1 MNIERVDLNLLVY
14 LDVLLTER
22 NVSRSA
28 EQLGITQ
35 PAMSNGL
42 KRLRNLFDDPILVRT
57 SEGMMPTKRA
67 LELQPLVREM
77 LNATK
82 AVLQPINEFVP
93 ESSTHT
99 FRIMASDYIEATLIV
114 PLMQELRKVA
124 PKATLDILTPSDV
137 TFHDIEQ
144 GKIDIAINRF
154 NQLPQSFHQN
164 TIWRDGFSCIMNK
177 KHPAVDNFTLD
188 TYLESEHIWVSK
200 TGMGTGTGMNRSN
213 LQKLGWVDEALDE
226 IGVKRNIRIF
236 TRHYQV
242 APLLTKDS
250 DLIVTV
256 PTRAALLHKDNP
268 ELTIVKA
275 PFLIIPIEL
284 TMAWSPLLQHN
295 PAHRWLRRFIS
306 DIAKNIRDY

>member
-14 LDVLLTER
+14 LDILLTEK

-67 LELQPLVREM
+67 QELQPLIREM
-77 LNATK
+77 LRATK
-82 AVLQPINEFVP
+82 AVLQPI
-93 ESSTHT
+93 SSFDPAVGTHT
-99 FRIMASDYIEATLIV
+99 FRIMASDYIEATLLV
-114 PLMQELRKVA
+114 PLMYELRKVA
-124 PKATLDILTPSDV
+124 PNVTLDILTPSDV

-144 GKIDIAINRF
+144 GKVDLAINRF

-164 TIWRDGFSCIMNK
+164 TIWRDGFSCLMHK
-177 KHPAVDNFTLD
+177 KHPSVDNFTLES
-188 TYLESEHIWVSK
+188 YLKAEHIWVSK
-200 TGMGTGTGMNRSN
+200 TGMGTGTGMDSSN
-213 LQKLGWVDEALDE
+213 TQKLGWVDEALNELDA
-226 IGVKRNIRIF
+226 KRNIRIF

-242 APLLTKDS
+242 APLLTNNS
-250 DLIVTV
+250 DLIVTL
-256 PTRAALLHKDNP
+256 PTRAALLHKNNP
-268 ELTIVKA
+268 DVTIHKA
-275 PFLIIPIEL
+275 PFMIIPIEL

-295 PAHRWLRRFIS
+295 PAHQWLRRFIS
-306 DIAKNIRDY
+306 DIAKTIKDF

>member
-57 SEGMMPTKRA
+57 SEGMVPTKRA
-67 LELQPLVREM
+67 LELQPIVREM
-77 LNATK
+77 LTATK
-82 AVLQPINEFVP
+82 AVLQPISEFNP
-93 ESSTHT
+93 EESKQT
-99 FRIMASDYIEATLIV
+99 FHIMASDYIEATLIA
-114 PLMQELRKVA
+114 PLIQTLRQVA
-124 PKATLDILTPSDV
+124 PKITLDILTPSDV

-144 GKIDIAINRF
+144 GKVDLAINRF

-164 TIWRDGFSCIMNK
+164 TIWRDGFSCLMNK
-177 KHPAVDNFTLD
+177 NHPNAGNFTLD

-200 TGMGTGTGMNRSN
+200 TGMGAGTGMDRSN
-213 LQKLGWVDEALDE
+213 TQKLGWVDEALAE
-226 IGVKRNIRIF
+226 LNVKRDIRLF
-236 TRHYQV
+236 TRHYHV
-242 APLLTKDS
+242 APLLTQNS
-250 DLIVTV
+250 DLVVTM
-256 PTRAALLHKDNP
+256 PTRAALIHKDNP
-268 ELTIVKA
+268 DMVIIKA

-295 PAHRWLRRFIS
+295 PAHKWMRRLII
-306 DIAKNIRDY
+306 DVAKAVNDY